1 MELKFSN
8 FEEKIS
14 NFLEEN
20 KLIST
25 ISNILNKPTK
35 SIYNAIQRIKTKENT
50 ILTIKKVKTGRIS
63 KISPRTKRAI
73 NRDLT
78 RSPKKENKR
87 LLIENNLSLSKRTL
101 QRFLKKENYSINTTF
116 KKPYLNK
123 KKAATRLEF
132 VKKQLSNLENIN
144 LNKIIFS
151 NKLVIKKGFSSRQEY
166 YRSRKHQRLGQK
178 IVSNRNKGTFYK
190 KVKYLKLTS

>member
-1 MELKFSN
+1 MAAKFSN
-8 FEEKIS
+8 FKEKIS
-14 NFLEEN
+14 TLLKDNYT
-20 KLIST
+20 IPT
-25 ISNILNKPTK
+25 ISDILKKPTK
-35 SIYNAIQRIKTKENT
+35 SIYNAIQRIKTKEKT
-50 ILTIKKVKTGRIS
+50 IFNLKKVNSSRIS

-101 QRFLKKENYSINTTF
+101 QRFLRKENYSINTTF

-123 KKAATRLEF
+123 KKAATWLEF

-151 NKLVIKKGFSSRQEY
+151 DKLVIEKGFSSRQEY
-166 YRSRKHQRLGQK
+166 YQSRKYQRLGQK

-190 KVKYLKLTS
+190 KVKY